1 MAAAAGAEDEAAWRS
16 AIADAASA
24 STSTSASTTLVL
36 DGTVKSSTGR
46 LPRPILF
53 RPVARS
59 LVELSIADA
68 GLNSLAGLPRLPKL
82 LRLYLPRNRLLGAS
96 SLDAIRG
103 SCGATLRLL
112 DLGDNLYSELDELT
126 PLADVAIDS
135 LDLCGCP
142 ITNFLGDRH
151 NIFQLI
157 PSLKYLDGRDEQVKI
172 QL

>member
-103 SCGATLRLL
+103 SCGPTLRLL

-142 ITNFLGDRH
+142 ITNFLGYRH